1 MKSFYLSVAIAP
13 LLFAATAHAQAAQ
26 DAPRPT
32 AWEASRVHANDD
44 MVATGVARA
53 RDRLDSATST
63 SSINE
68 IEVTKIS
75 GASLSDLLRTVPGI
89 RAEAGAGDLNGN
101 YTIRGLPLV
110 GSGAKYIQLQEDGL
124 PVLEFG
130 DLQSLTPDI
139 FLRTDFN
146 LAQIESIRG
155 GSSSTFASNAP
166 GGVINLISKTGEVEG
181 GSVAVTTGLNYDNYR
196 ADFDYG
202 GHLSDT
208 LRYHVGGFYREGE
221 GIRDTGFTGNKG
233 GQIKFNVTKEFNG
246 GFVRLEGKW
255 LDDHVT
261 PYQLNPLAVSGT
273 NDDPNYTSIANFPV
287 TRSTLYS
294 PAVAGVSYLNGDN
307 QLARTD
313 FQEGSHFVVKS
324 IGFQGKFDVHGWTIQ
339 EHLRYSE
346 QSGSTAANYPLSVVP
361 AAVAPLAFGARPGRL
376 VYASGPQ
383 TGQVI
388 TSPST
393 LNGNGLLAYSIFVN
407 RNIDS
412 LNNFT
417 NDLRA
422 SRVWDLGGGELTSTI
437 GIYNARQELRFDR
450 AYLPFLTDIVGNGSA
465 ALVNIVN
472 TDGTPRTQGGFIDFA
487 GPTGGNSSA
496 RTDVTYD
503 VFAPYGSLNYR
514 LGKLSVGASLRL
526 DSGDVQ
532 GFTINGLTTDVQQI
546 DVNNDGVIS
555 EAERRFALTPVARS
569 RPVDY
574 SYDYT
579 SYSLSANY
587 RLSQSMSAFGRYSR
601 GGRAAADKILA
612 TVALDPINGGLAN
625 EGAGHD
631 PVTQSEVGFKYRNGG
646 LFANVTGFYAEVS
659 ETNQQIKPDA
669 NGATTIA
676 LVSRS
681 YSAKGVEF
689 EGGIQRGPFSLTA
702 GATYTAAEIVEAE
715 DAVLVGNTPR
725 RQPDFIFQLM
735 PQYDTDRFTVG
746 ASIVGT
752 TSSYAQDSNQ
762 LTIPAYT
769 TVNAFVQV
777 RPIDR
782 VVLSLNANN
791 LFDTMAITEVSAASL
806 PVSGLLLA
814 HTLPGRNLS
823 ASVRF
828 YF

>member
-1 MKSFYLSVAIAP
+1 MKYLYLSTAIAP
-13 LLFAATAHAQAAQ
+13 LLLAVSAHAQTAQ
-26 DAPRPT
+26 DAPRLT
-32 AWEASRVHANDD
+32 AWEASRVRANDD
-44 MVATGVARA
+44 LVVTGVARA

-68 IEVTKIS
+68 IEVTKIN
-75 GASLSDLLRTVPGI
+75 ATSLSDLLRTVPGI
-89 RAEAGAGDLNGN
+89 RAEAGTGDLNGN

-130 DLQSLTPDI
+130 DLMTQTPDI
-139 FLRTDFN
+139 FLRPDFN

-202 GHLSDT
+202 GHLTDT

-233 GQIKFNVTKEFNG
+233 GQIKFNITQEFKG
-246 GFVRLEGKW
+246 GFLRLEGKW

-261 PYQLNPLAVSGT
+261 PYQQNPMSVSGS
-273 NDDPNYTSIANFPV
+273 NDDPDYASIANFPV

-294 PAVAGVSYLNGDN
+294 PTVAGATYLDGDN

-313 FQEGSHFVVKS
+313 LKKGSHFVVKS
-324 IGFQGKFDVHGWTIQ
+324 IGFQGKFKLFGWTIQ

-346 QSGSTAANYPLSVVP
+346 QSGNIATNYPLSIVT
-361 AAVAPLAFGARPGRL
+361 AASAPMAFGGRPGTL
-376 VYASGPQ
+376 AYATGPRA
-383 TGQVI
+383 GQAI
-388 TSPST
+388 TDPST
-393 LNGNGLLAYSIFVN
+393 LNGNGLLAYSILIN
-407 RNIDS
+407 RPINS

-422 SRVWDLGGGELTSTI
+422 SRVWDLGGGELTSTV
-437 GIYNARQELRFDR
+437 GIYNAKQDVAFDR
-450 AYLPFLTDIVGNGSA
+450 QVLPFLSDIVGNGNA
-465 ALVNIVN
+465 AMVNIVN
-472 TDGTPRTQGGFIDFA
+472 TDGTVRTQDGFINFA
-487 GPTGGNSSA
+487 GPGTGN
-496 RTDVTYD
+496 RTDVTYN

-532 GFTINGLTTDVQQI
+532 GFTISALPADVRQI

-555 EAERRFALTPVARS
+555 EAERRVGLTPVARS

-587 RLSQSMSAFGRYSR
+587 RLSQSFSAFGRYSR
-601 GGRAAADKILA
+601 GGRAAADKILT
-612 TVALDPINGGLAN
+612 TVALDPIDGSLTR
-625 EGAGHD
+625 EEAGHD
-631 PVTQSEVGFKYRNGG
+631 PVTQAEIGFKYRRGG
-646 LFANVTGFYAEVS
+646 LFANFTGFWAEVS

-669 NGATTIA
+669 NGVPAIA
-676 LVSRS
+676 LVSRG
-681 YSAKGVEF
+681 YNAKGGEF
-689 EGGIQRGPFSLTA
+689 EGGIRRGPLSLTA
-702 GATYTAAEIVEAE
+702 GATYTEAEIAKAE
-715 DAVLVGNTPR
+715 DSTLIGNIPR
-725 RQPDFIFQLM
+725 RQPKFIFQLM
-735 PQYDTDRFTVG
+735 PQYDSDLFTVG
-746 ASIVGT
+746 ASVVGT
-752 TSSYAQDSNQ
+752 TKSFAQDRNQ
-762 LTIPAYT
+762 LTIPAYI

-791 LFDTMAITEVSAASL
+791 LFDTVAITEVSAASL
-806 PVSGLLLA
+806 PAGGLLLA
-814 HTLPGRNLS
+814 HTLPGRNVSVS
-823 ASVRF
+823 ARF